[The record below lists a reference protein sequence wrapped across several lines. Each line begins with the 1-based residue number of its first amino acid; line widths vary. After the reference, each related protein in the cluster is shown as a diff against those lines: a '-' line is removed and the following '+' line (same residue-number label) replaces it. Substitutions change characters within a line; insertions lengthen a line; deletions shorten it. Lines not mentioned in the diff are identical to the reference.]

1 MPELL
6 LPFDP
11 ASVGAARRWVGSWL
25 GGWSEEGRSAATLVA
40 SELVAN
46 VVLHA
51 QTECR
56 VDLSLDGERCRL
68 AVADRDRRAPIVKHY
83 AGDAPTGRGLRLVGR
98 LSENWGVAPRPDGK
112 EVWAVL
118 CDRPWAAKDP
128 TLDEIPLL
136 DGGAPSP
143 GPVLDR
149 PIEIRLQGVSLS
161 LLLEAQE
168 HNDELRREFAFLAGS
183 RHLSVRL
190 DALAREVGGHFGPV
204 ADGIRTEVDRAAAG
218 GRATVDLRVQL
229 SPAGWRALQSMSELL
244 DQADEYCERAE
255 LLTLASSAALRSF
268 RRWYTGEIRRQL
280 HGGMPTRWP
289 GSP

>member
-1 MPELL
+1 M
-6 LPFDP
+6 
-11 ASVGAARRWVGSWL
+11 GAARRWVGSWL

-56 VDLSLDGERCRL
+56 VDLSLDGGRCRL
-68 AVADRDRRAPIVKHY
+68 AVADQDRRTPIVKHY

-98 LSENWGVAPRPDGK
+98 LSEEWGVARRPDGK

-118 CDRPWAAKDP
+118 CDRPWAEEALA
-128 TLDEIPLL
+128 LDEIPVLEG
-136 DGGAPSP
+136 DSAAP
-143 GPVLDR
+143 GPDPDR

-161 LLLEAQE
+161 LLSEGEE

-183 RHLSVRL
+183 RHLSARL
-190 DALAREVGGHFGPV
+190 DALAREVGAHFGPV
-204 ADGIRTEVDRAAAG
+204 ADGIRTEADRAAAG

-244 DQADEYCERAE
+244 DQTDEYCERAE
-255 LLTLASSAALRSF
+255 LLTLASSPALRAF

-280 HGGMPTRWP
+280 EGGEPTPWP
-289 GSP
+289 GSA